1 MQRLHIVPGIRFLRD
16 FPDDNALFSQILPR
30 DLPGV
35 VISYRVASE
44 RYDEMLAFSFCRLS
58 TYINRMSINSGV

>member
-35 VISYRVASE
+35 VISYRIVYERCDVRLASLPH
-44 RYDEMLAFSFCRLS
+44 RYMEW
-58 TYINRMSINSGV
+58 SG